1 MPDLLSTAEAAAE
14 LRISPRRVRALI
26 AAGKLRATLFGHSY
40 VIESADLDA
49 VRERK
54 PGGPETPGSKYHGVR
69 KKRAQKES
77 ER

>member
-14 LRISPRRVRALI
+14 LGISPRRVRALI
-26 AAGKLRATLFGHSY
+26 AAGRLPTTKIGRVHA
-40 VIESADLDA
+40 IERADLER

-69 KKRAQKES
+69 KKRTQKED